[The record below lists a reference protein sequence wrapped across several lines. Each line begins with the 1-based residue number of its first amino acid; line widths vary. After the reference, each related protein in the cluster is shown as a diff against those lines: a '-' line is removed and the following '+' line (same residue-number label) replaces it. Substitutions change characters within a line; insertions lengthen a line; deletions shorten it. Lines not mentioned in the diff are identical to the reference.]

1 MSAPALKV
9 TDLPEI
15 EMFTAELILMLPDTE
30 IEMVLATAFACRSAT
45 FRKLT
50 PAELDA

>member
-15 EMFTAELILMLPDTE
+15 EMFTAELILMLPDTD
-30 IEMVLATAFACRSAT
+30 IDIVFATAFPCRSDT
-45 FRKLT
+45 LRKLT